1 MKIKKI
7 SALEIL
13 DSRGNPTVSAH
24 VTTESGH
31 HGYGMVPSGASTGS
45 YEAVELRDGGERF
58 GGKGVRLAVEK
69 IEKQISG
76 ALCGIDVRKQDEIDR
91 KMLSLDGTTNKEKLG
106 ANAMLAVSIACV
118 RAASKSL
125 GVEPFQ
131 YLGGF
136 TADLL
141 PLPMMNIINGGAHA
155 ANNLDIQEFMI
166 VPVGAESFSE
176 GLRMCAEI
184 YQTLR
189 KQLKKHHL
197 SVSVG
202 DEGGFAPD
210 LGSHEAAIEHILDA
224 VEKSGYRCGEDIK
237 LALDAASSEW
247 FDGEVYYM
255 PKSKKTFSSEELITY
270 WEDLAAAY
278 PIISIEDPAAENDWE
293 TWTRILKRTKMQVVG
308 DDLFVTQT
316 GRLSEGIEKKAANA
330 ILIKPNQ
337 VGTVTETIEA
347 VKLAKSVGFGTIVS
361 HRSGDTE
368 DSFIADLA
376 VGLGAGQIKTGAPC
390 RSERTAKYNRLLY
403 IEKMLRF
410 GI

>member
-24 VTTESGH
+24 VITESGY
-31 HGYGMVPSGASTGS
+31 HGFGMVPSGASTGS
-45 YEAVELRDGGERF
+45 FEAIELRDGGERF

-69 IEKQISG
+69 IEKQIYNTLIG
-76 ALCGIDVRKQDEIDR
+76 LDVRKQDEIDR
-91 KMLSLDGTTNKEKLG
+91 IMLSLDGTENKGRLG
-106 ANAMLAVSIACV
+106 ANAILAVSIACV
-118 RAASKSL
+118 RAASMGLSL
-125 GVEPFQ
+125 EPFQ

-155 ANNLDIQEFMI
+155 TNNLDIQEFMI

-189 KQLKKHHL
+189 KQLNKYDL

-210 LGSHEAAIEHILDA
+210 LSSHETAIEHIIEA
-224 VEKSGYRCGEDIK
+224 TEKSGYRCGEDIK

-247 FDGEVYYM
+247 FDGEAYYM
-255 PKSKKTFSSEELITY
+255 PKSKKAFSQEELISY
-270 WEDLAAAY
+270 WEDLLKAY

-293 TWTRILKRTKMQVVG
+293 TWTRILKRTKAQIVG

-316 GRLSEGIEKKAANA
+316 KRLSEGINKKAANA

-347 VKLAKSVGFGTIVS
+347 IKLAKSVGFGTIIS

-368 DSFIADLA
+368 DPFIADLA

-390 RSERTAKYNRLLY
+390 RSERTSKYNRLLY
-403 IEKMLRF
+403 IEKALRF